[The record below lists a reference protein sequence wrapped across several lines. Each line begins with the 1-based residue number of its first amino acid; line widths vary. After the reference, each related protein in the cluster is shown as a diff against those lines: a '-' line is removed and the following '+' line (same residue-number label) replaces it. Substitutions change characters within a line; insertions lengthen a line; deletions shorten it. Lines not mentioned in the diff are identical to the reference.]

1 MKSII
6 LILTFLSLSFNSL
19 INAEEVKCKFYD
31 LKCKGGKFVA
41 DTKDYQKKKWNDV
54 EPPFKKSAVKIKNKI
69 SNKKK

>member
-31 LKCKGGKFVA
+31 LKCKGGKFIA
-41 DTKDYQKKKWNDV
+41 DTKDYQKKKM
-54 EPPFKKSAVKIKNKI
+54 E
-69 SNKKK
+69 